1 MTEDQLRVAAL
12 CGHPGAHHAVVGG
25 EVPSNPVE
33 LVMALKGFGPKV
45 YVRAA
50 VAALESA
57 RPVTGESEKKRLD
70 VVPLLKQWLESPSG
84 GLADQI
90 KGKGY
95 AGGPEAAGGALAATR
110 WAVEQHKY
118 HEIDQRG
125 EMVDPATLVAQEGV
139 VLKAVRDACLAWVFD
154 APW

>member
-1 MTEDQLRVAAL
+1 MTGPTERRTFADSFALAPMTEDQLRVAAL

-90 KGKGY
+90 KGKGGRT
-95 AGGPEAAGGALAATR
+95 ARKVTHPPLG
-110 WAVEQHKY
+110 K
-118 HEIDQRG
+118 
-125 EMVDPATLVAQEGV
+125 
-139 VLKAVRDACLAWVFD
+139 
-154 APW
+154 